1 MKNYNDR
8 TIELLRRD
16 MEAFDK
22 QVRDCVVYM
31 YDSIVNHEV
40 NGITK
45 DHLPIVKLIEI
56 VNEVADT
63 LDLVH
68 DVCKVTHEHL
78 CHMSLVY
85 SYCDFAHGHDTRM
98 EVVCELIGTILT
110 DEVEMS
116 TRSIYSPTFEVIDEG
131 SHLQVYTEHMD

>member
-1 MKNYNDR
+1 MKNYEER
-8 TIELLRRD
+8 VVELLRRD

-22 QVRDCVVYM
+22 QVRDCVVSM
-31 YDSIVNHEV
+31 YDSIVHHEV

-45 DHLPIVKLIEI
+45 DYLPVVELIEI
-56 VNEVADT
+56 VKEVADA

-85 SYCDFAHGHDTRM
+85 SYCESVLTGDATHMD
-98 EVVCELIGTILT
+98 VVCDLVGDILT
-110 DEVEMS
+110 DEVEMI
-116 TRSIYSPTFEVIDEG
+116 TREIYSPTFELLDKG
-131 SHLQVYTEHMD
+131 SHLQVYSE

>member
-22 QVRDCVVYM
+22 QVRDCVVRLYEPM
-31 YDSIVNHEV
+31 VTHGLDKLLTTHKEV
-40 NGITK
+40 
-45 DHLPIVKLIEI
+45 VKLLEI
-56 VNEVADT
+56 VNEVNDT

-78 CHMSLVY
+78 CHTSLVY

-110 DEVEMS
+110 DEVEMA
-116 TRSIYSPTFEVIDEG
+116 TREGYSPTFELLDCTT
-131 SHLQVYTEHMD
+131 HLQVFVLD

>member
-22 QVRDCVVYM
+22 QVRDCVVRM
-31 YDSIVNHEV
+31 YDSIVHHDV
-40 NGITK
+40 NGLTK
-45 DHLPIVKLIEI
+45 DHHEVVTLLEI
-56 VNEVADT
+56 VNEVADA

-85 SYCDFAHGHDTRM
+85 SYCESILTGDATPT
-98 EVVCELIGTILT
+98 EVVCDLIGDILT
-110 DEVEMS
+110 DEVEAN
-116 TRSIYSPTFEVIDEG
+116 TREIYSPTFELLDKG
-131 SHLQVYTEHMD
+131 SHLQVYSE

>member
-1 MKNYNDR
+1 
-8 TIELLRRD
+8 

-22 QVRDCVVYM
+22 QVRDCVVRLYKPM
-31 YDSIVNHEV
+31 VVCGLDKLLTTHTEV
-40 NGITK
+40 
-45 DHLPIVKLIEI
+45 VKLLEI

-116 TRSIYSPTFEVIDEG
+116 TRSIYSPTFEVLDEG

>member
-1 MKNYNDR
+1 MKNYEER
-8 TIELLRRD
+8 VVELLRRD
-16 MEAFDK
+16 MEKFDE

-45 DHLPIVKLIEI
+45 NYPPILKLIEI

-63 LDLVH
+63 LDLVR
-68 DVCKVTHEHL
+68 DTCKVTHEHL

-85 SYCDFAHGHDTRM
+85 SYCEFAHGHDTRM

-110 DEVEMS
+110 EEVEMS
-116 TRSIYSPTFEVIDEG
+116 TRSIYSPTFEVLDEG
-131 SHLQVYTEHMD
+131 SHLEVFVTD

>member
-22 QVRDCVVYM
+22 QVRDCVVRM
-31 YDSIVNHEV
+31 YEPIVEHGV
-40 NGITK
+40 NAYTK
-45 DHLPIVKLIEI
+45 DHHEVITLLEIVK
-56 VNEVADT
+56 EVADA

-85 SYCDFAHGHDTRM
+85 SYCESVLTGDATHMD
-98 EVVCELIGTILT
+98 VVCDLVGDILT
-110 DEVEMS
+110 DEVEMI
-116 TRSIYSPTFEVIDEG
+116 TREIYSPTFELLDKG
-131 SHLQVYTEHMD
+131 SHLQVYSE

>member
-22 QVRDCVVYM
+22 QVRDCVVSM

-40 NGITK
+40 NAITK
-45 DHLPIVKLIEI
+45 DYLPVVKLIEI

-63 LDLVH
+63 LELVH

-85 SYCDFAHGHDTRM
+85 SYCDFAYGYDTRL

-131 SHLQVYTEHMD
+131 SHLQVHIEDMH

>member
-22 QVRDCVVYM
+22 QVRDCVVRM
-31 YDSIVNHEV
+31 YDSIVNNDV
-40 NGITK
+40 NGLTK
-45 DHLPIVKLIEI
+45 DHHEVVTLLEI
-56 VNEVADT
+56 VNEVSDA

-85 SYCDFAHGHDTRM
+85 SYCESVLTGDATPT
-98 EVVCELIGTILT
+98 EVVCDLIGDILT
-110 DEVEMS
+110 DEVEAN
-116 TRSIYSPTFEVIDEG
+116 TREIYSPTFELLDNG
-131 SHLQVYTEHMD
+131 THLQVYSE

>member
-40 NGITK
+40 NAITK
-45 DHLPIVKLIEI
+45 DYLPVVKLIEI

-85 SYCDFAHGHDTRM
+85 SYCDQAQGMDTPA
-98 EVVCELIGTILT
+98 EVVCDLIGDILSE
-110 DEVEMS
+110 EVEMA
-116 TRSIYSPTFEVIDEG
+116 TREGYSPTFELLDCG
-131 SHLQVYTEHMD
+131 THLEVFVD